1 MTRRLAAGFLTGVSI
16 VAGFYCLLLLFFL
29 STGFWTVLHETASQT
44 YGNIPFGEIFGL
56 ALGQM
61 LLTLPR
67 YFWSGRW
74 AMLALGCFGIILA
87 LVDALH
93 RRIRRPWRNR
103 LGFVV
108 TAGAMVTVSVAF
120 QYANRGNSYAP
131 QTAQAALTD
140 SRLLALSDAEL
151 IGLWSVV
158 GVMLALPIWFAWSW
172 WYLRWS
178 AWLKV
183 PGRQVDGPTP
193 IGDDYRWR
201 EHQERM
207 AWLKTGTWN
216 DVPELSRA
224 PARVPMAKLHWPW
237 LLAGLIAASLLL
249 VLATR
254 MNTRFGPHVSVGQLR
269 LRPEAPS
276 AAAPVWLG
284 PEPRWIK
291 LSHAYGAGVIRVSLR
306 SDHGALLP
314 APVELQLLSSAQG
327 GAELPLKGQ
336 PPGNYR
342 LEARL
347 RDGRGGLVNYTALA
361 ESGVSA
367 QLSAAAV
374 GLAAGIWVGMAIVLA
389 FELVIA
395 MNSTGETM
403 QDEQAG

>member
-1 MTRRLAAGFLTGVSI
+1 
-16 VAGFYCLLLLFFL
+16 
-29 STGFWTVLHETASQT
+29 
-44 YGNIPFGEIFGL
+44 
-56 ALGQM
+56 
-61 LLTLPR
+61 
-67 YFWSGRW
+67 
-74 AMLALGCFGIILA
+74 
-87 LVDALH
+87 
-93 RRIRRPWRNR
+93 
-103 LGFVV
+103 
-108 TAGAMVTVSVAF
+108 
-120 QYANRGNSYAP
+120 
-131 QTAQAALTD
+131 
-140 SRLLALSDAEL
+140 
-151 IGLWSVV
+151 
-158 GVMLALPIWFAWSW
+158 
-172 WYLRWS
+172 
-178 AWLKV
+178 
-183 PGRQVDGPTP
+183 
-193 IGDDYRWR
+193 
-201 EHQERM
+201 
-207 AWLKTGTWN
+207 
-216 DVPELSRA
+216 
-224 PARVPMAKLHWPW
+224 MAKLHWPW

-254 MNTRFGPHVSVGQLR
+254 MNTQFGPHVSVGQLR

-374 GLAAGIWVGMAIVLA
+374 GLAAGIWVGMAIVIA